1 MLLKR
6 HYRTFYYHYL
16 CRLNGRVIF
25 EDLDYQNLKQY
36 LKGFEGEYA
45 FFEHIK
51 DFEQLV
57 RIWDLTLD
65 VFGTAQYDYLF
76 VANNTLIH
84 IDIKNYTGLYR
95 FDNGNYI
102 SQKGHVHQGLLSQLD
117 RAHRKLE
124 QFIKIHA
131 FDYKVNSRILF
142 VNPEFKLKGYN
153 GNEQIV
159 FFNQM
164 NDVINYLKM
173 LVSND
178 TDIKLGLLLV
188 NHHVGKEYNRVHFY
202 DYKRIEKGVK
212 CIKCGSFG
220 MFEEKSQ
227 RTMQCICGHEVGKK
241 EYIIEAIED
250 VNLFKNGSFTRKEL
264 EEYTSVNPTTLKRY
278 LRKYCEKKGSTK
290 IANYKMKI

>member
-6 HYRTFYYHYL
+6 HHRTFYYQYL
-16 CRLNGRVIF
+16 CKLNGRIIF
-25 EDLDYQNLKQY
+25 EDLDYQNLRQY

-45 FFEHIK
+45 FFEYIK
-51 DFEQLV
+51 DFKQLV

-65 VFGTAQYDYLF
+65 IFGTAQYDFIF
-76 VANNTLIH
+76 VANDTLIH

-95 FDNGNYI
+95 FDNGNFI
-102 SQKGHVHQGLLSQLD
+102 SQKGYVHQGLLSQLD

-124 QFIKIHA
+124 QFIKLHT
-131 FDYKVNSRILF
+131 FEYNVSSRILF

-153 GNEQIV
+153 GNEKIV

-164 NDVINYLKM
+164 TDVISYLKT

-178 TDIKLGLLLV
+178 VDLKLGLLLV
-188 NHHVGKEYNRVHFY
+188 DHHVEKEYNRVHYY
-202 DYKRIEKGVK
+202 DYEFIEKGVK
-212 CIKCGSFG
+212 CLKCGSFG

-227 RTMQCICGHEVGKK
+227 RTMKCICGHQVGKK

-250 VNLFKNGSFTRKEL
+250 INLFKNGSFTRKEL
-264 EEYTSVNPTTLKRY
+264 EEYTGVNGATLKRY
-278 LRKYCEKKGSTK
+278 LSVYCNKIGSTK
-290 IANYKMKI
+290 SARYQYKK